1 MDHMNKVRIGAA
13 SATFVDS
20 RMAMPQLLGGGGK
33 IDFLVF
39 DCLAE
44 GVMGALARARSAGQP
59 AYVADFIDGQIM
71 PHIAELMDRKIRI
84 VANAGG
90 LDPGGCA
97 AALKAKAATAG
108 YHPKIAWVAGDDLSD
123 RVNSIVN
130 SETRDMFDDA
140 PVRAQLDQGDK
151 FLSLCAYT
159 GGFPIA
165 AALDAGADI
174 VITGR
179 AVDSATSLGALI
191 HAFGWGPDDFDKLAA
206 GTLIGHLLECTT
218 QMTGGTFTDWE
229 QVPDWVNIGFPIA
242 ECAPDGSAVFTKPE
256 GTGGLITPATIAE
269 QMLYEVSDPQRYA
282 VPDVVCDFSDVRIE
296 QVGQNEARVTGARG
310 FGRPEKLKATLT
322 WDKGWR
328 AIALAPIIGHRAADK
343 ARRVADSLMERT
355 SRLLRDR
362 QMPPWSLTHRDIVG
376 GEGPGASTAL
386 CRMVVDHPDPQGVQ
400 LFARESSSIM
410 TNMAVG
416 LTVPLGTT
424 IRPITQISG
433 FLIPRDQVP
442 LTVTL
447 DGKDIPFIAQSD
459 GGETP
464 TTAPAEPQLP
474 LDSRDRVAIPLI
486 ALAWAR
492 SGDKGNLFNVGV
504 IARDPEFLPFL
515 FQALTPEAIGAHY
528 GQLLNDGKPLMVE
541 RFSVPGIHALNL
553 VVHGSLQGGML
564 ASASLDPAAKGM
576 AQLLLDFP
584 VPVSSAIAARLVT
597 GQPQEAFV

>member
-1 MDHMNKVRIGAA
+1 MNRMKNVRIGAA

-20 RMAMPQLLGGGGK
+20 RMAMPQLLSGGGR

-44 GVMGALARARSAGQP
+44 GVMGSLARARSAGQP

-71 PHIAELMDRKIRI
+71 PYIAELIDRKIRI
-84 VANAGG
+84 IANAGG
-90 LDPGGCA
+90 LDPAGCA
-97 AALKAKAATAG
+97 AALKAKSAAAG
-108 YHPKIAWVAGDDLSD
+108 HYPKIAWVTGDDLSD
-123 RVNSIVN
+123 RVDEIVTPG
-130 SETRDMFDDA
+130 TRDMFDDA
-140 PVRAQLDQGDK
+140 PVRARLDQKDK

-191 HAFGWGPDDFDKLAA
+191 HVFGWAPDDFDLLAA
-206 GTLIGHLLECTT
+206 GTLTGHLLECTT

-229 QVPDWVNIGFPIA
+229 DVPDWANIGFPIA
-242 ECAPDGSAVFTKPE
+242 ECSPDGSAVFTKPE
-256 GTGGLITPATIAE
+256 GTGGLISPATIAE
-269 QMLYEVSDPQRYA
+269 QMLYEVSDPQHYA
-282 VPDVVCDFSDVRIE
+282 VPDVMCDFTDVKVE
-296 QVGQNEARVTGARG
+296 QIGPNEARVTGARG
-310 FGRPEKLKATLT
+310 LGRPEKLKATLT
-322 WDKGWR
+322 WDMGWR
-328 AIALAPIIGHRAADK
+328 AVTLAPIIGHRAADK
-343 ARRVADSLMERT
+343 ARRVADALMERT
-355 SRLLRDR
+355 SRMLRDR
-362 QMPPWSLTHRDIVG
+362 QMPPWSLTHRDIIG
-376 GEGPGASTAL
+376 GEGDGATTAV
-386 CRMVVDHPDPQGVQ
+386 CRMVVDHPDAQGAQ
-400 LFARESSSIM
+400 LFARENSSIM

-424 IRPITQISG
+424 IRPITQIAG

-459 GGETP
+459 GGEMP
-464 TTAPAEPQLP
+464 TAAPAEPRPPQ
-474 LDSRDRVAIPLI
+474 DTGDRVEVPLV

-504 IARDPEFLPFL
+504 IARDPAFLPYL
-515 FQALTPEAIGAHY
+515 FEALTPEAIGAHY
-528 GQLLNDGKPLMVE
+528 GRLLNGGRVLAVE

-553 VVHGSLQGGML
+553 VIHGSLQGGML

-576 AQLLLDFP
+576 AQMLLDFP
-584 VPVSSAIAARLVT
+584 IPVSATIGAQLNT
-597 GQPQEAFV
+597 GQLSEALV